1 MKRRRFLGRSEAAG
15 MALTGAKALKPVIA
29 APATQAQPAH
39 LPSKF
44 IRTADREHVRR
55 FLLGDSGE
63 YGKEHNLRYAER
75 FYYTDQRPRA
85 KAEVDE
91 YVEKNAVSI

>member
-1 MKRRRFLGRSEAAG
+1 MLKVDTVVTVNPWGHGEENPDHRVTGRAVEEACWMGG
-15 MALTGAKALKPVIA
+15 MANDFP
-29 APATQAQPAH
+29 
-39 LPSKF
+39 
-44 IRTADREHVRR
+44 EHVRR

-75 FYYTDQRPRA
+75 FYYTDQRPPA